1 MTEDGLI
8 HIVDDDR
15 AVRDGLGF
23 LLSSLGLE
31 IATHNSAVT
40 FLEALDAAKGRHE
53 GLGCILADVRMPG
66 MSGLEL
72 LDELAQRKCPL
83 PVIMITGHGDVP
95 MAVKAMRAGAIDFFE
110 KPVQGMALIERIKD
124 ALELSRSRATE
135 AGDRAEITTKIDSLT
150 AREAEVARA
159 VVRGLQNKQIA
170 HELGISP
177 KTVEIHRHNAMSKLA
192 CGSTAEMVRRLVAAG
207 WGET

>member
-1 MTEDGLI
+1 MSETGLI

-23 LLSSLGLE
+23 LLGSLGLE
-31 IATHNSAVT
+31 IATHASALA
-40 FLEALDAAKGRHE
+40 FLDALDAAAE
-53 GLGCILADVRMPG
+53 GPVGCILADVRMPG

-72 LDELAQRKCPL
+72 LDELQKRDCPL

-95 MAVKAMRAGAIDFFE
+95 MAVKAMRAGALDFFE
-110 KPVQGMALIERIKD
+110 KPVQGMALIDRLKE
-124 ALELSRSRATE
+124 ALELSRTRAE
-135 AGDRAEITTKIDSLT
+135 AAGDRAEIALRIDSLT

-170 HELGISP
+170 VELGISP
-177 KTVEIHRHNAMSKLA
+177 KTVEIHRHNAMGKLA
-192 CGSTAEMVRRLVAAG
+192 ATSTADMVRRLVAAG

>member
-1 MTEDGLI
+1 MSETGLI

-23 LLSSLGLE
+23 LLGSLGLE
-31 IATHNSAVT
+31 IATHASALA
-40 FLEALDAAKGRHE
+40 FLDALDVAAPVAPV
-53 GLGCILADVRMPG
+53 GCILADVRMPG

-72 LDELAQRKCPL
+72 LDELQKRDCPL

-95 MAVKAMRAGAIDFFE
+95 MAVKAMRAGALDFFE
-110 KPVQGMALIERIKD
+110 KPVQGMALIDRIKE
-124 ALELSRSRATE
+124 ALELSRTRAE
-135 AGDRAEITTKIDSLT
+135 AAGDRAEITTKIDSLT

-170 HELGISP
+170 AELGISP
-177 KTVEIHRHNAMSKLA
+177 KTVEIHRHNAMAKLA
-192 CGSTAEMVRRLVAAG
+192 ATSTADMVRRLVAAG

>member
-1 MTEDGLI
+1 MSETGLI

-23 LLSSLGLE
+23 LLGSLGLE
-31 IATHNSAVT
+31 IATHASALA
-40 FLEALDAAKGRHE
+40 FLDALDAAAPVGPV
-53 GLGCILADVRMPG
+53 GCILADVRMPG

-72 LDELAQRKCPL
+72 LDELQKRNCLL

-95 MAVKAMRAGAIDFFE
+95 MAVKAMRAGALDFFE
-110 KPVQGMALIERIKD
+110 KPVQGMALIDRLKE
-124 ALELSRSRATE
+124 ALELSRTRAE
-135 AGDRAEITTKIDSLT
+135 AAGDRAEIALRIDSLT

-170 HELGISP
+170 VELGISP
-177 KTVEIHRHNAMSKLA
+177 KTVEIHRHNAMGKLA
-192 CGSTAEMVRRLVAAG
+192 ATSTADMVRRLVAAG